1 MNLIKLA
8 VGINNIN
15 ELRVRQALRYKKYN
29 QNLHITRLFPKKHE
43 IIKTKG
49 SMFWV
54 VNGYISARQ
63 KIIDL
68 QRVEHDDGKN
78 YCHIIFDKTIIET
91 QVISHRP
98 FQGWRYL
105 RPEKAPRDLIVNE
118 SKNNNG
124 KLYAILEEL
133 CII

>member
-15 ELRVRQALRYKKYN
+15 DLREKQSIRYKKYN
-29 QNLHITRLFPKKHE
+29 QNLHITRLFPKKYE
-43 IIKTKG
+43 MIKKNG

-54 VNGYISARQ
+54 VNGYISVRQ
-63 KIIDL
+63 KIIDIK
-68 QRVEHDDGKN
+68 RIEHGDGKN
-78 YCHIIFDKTIIET
+78 YCHIIFDKVLVET

-105 RPEKAPRDLIVNE
+105 RPEKAPRELLLNE
-118 SKNNNG
+118 TENNSG
-124 KLYAILEEL
+124 KLYAILQEL